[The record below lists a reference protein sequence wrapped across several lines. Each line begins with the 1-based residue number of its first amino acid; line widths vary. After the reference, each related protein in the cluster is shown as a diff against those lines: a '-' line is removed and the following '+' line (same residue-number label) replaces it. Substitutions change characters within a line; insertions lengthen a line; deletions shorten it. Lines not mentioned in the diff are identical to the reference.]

1 MLIYSLTL
9 YSWPVALLKEVEKCI
24 RNFIW
29 SGDIDKRKLVT
40 VAWEKLCRP
49 YSQGGLNIR
58 SLTKLNSA
66 ANLHLCWKLF
76 NSKSS
81 WANLLKDRVVRGNKL
96 IQHHIFSSIWSSMK
110 EEVYSLKANC
120 TWLLGDGKDINFWND
135 SWCGNPLS
143 DQLSILVHISQSLTS
158 TVSYFLVEGN

>member
-1 MLIYSLTL
+1 LGTVPFNYLGVPIFKGKPKSFHLQPITDKVKQKLSAWKASWLSIAGRVQLVQSVIHSMLIYSLTL

-58 SLTKLNSA
+58 SLTKL
-66 ANLHLCWKLF
+66 
-76 NSKSS
+76 
-81 WANLLKDRVVRGNKL
+81 RVVRGSKL
-96 IQHHIFSSIWSSMK
+96 
-110 EEVYSLKANC
+110 N
-120 TWLLGDGKDINFWND
+120 
-135 SWCGNPLS
+135 
-143 DQLSILVHISQSLTS
+143 S
-158 TVSYFLVEGN
+158 TPYFFFYLE